1 MLRYSSVG
9 VLVIGVLVLVLSLTK
24 VLPNLTGTGI
34 GLILLGLL
42 LLGLSFV
49 PGPESEDTNA
59 EMSVFERLTK
69 IFYAPTEV
77 FQNLRR
83 HPRWFTALLIVSI
96 LSSVYTTIFFNQVG
110 AERVVNY
117 TIDKLADSGW
127 VPAEQIGKMREE
139 SLKAN
144 TDPVTRVG
152 QAVSGFVGLTFLHA
166 FLGLIFF
173 LFALALGGKMN
184 YWQAF
189 STSVYAYFPV
199 AFIRYVLSSLII
211 FFKDP
216 SDIHPLLGQS
226 SLLQDN
232 LGALV
237 SPSQSPVLF
246 ILLSAIGILSFYWL
260 WLIATGLK
268 NAGERVTSTI
278 AWSAAVFIFVMQ
290 ILLGVVS
297 TIIFPNFL

>member
-1 MLRYSSVG
+1 MLRYSS
-9 VLVIGVLVLVLSLTK
+9 IGVLVAGILIVIFGVTK
-24 VLPNLTGTGI
+24 ILPNTTGTGV

-49 PGPESEDTNA
+49 PKPESEDTTG
-59 EMSVFERLTK
+59 EQPLFERLTK

-83 HPRWFTALLIVSI
+83 HPRWFAALLVISI
-96 LSSVYTTIFFNQVG
+96 LSSVYTTIFFNRVG
-110 AERVVNY
+110 AERVVSY

-127 VPAEQIGKMREE
+127 VPADQIGKMREE

-144 TDPVTRVG
+144 TDPVARVG
-152 QAVSGFVGLTFLHA
+152 QAVNGFVGQTFLHA

-189 STSVYAYFPV
+189 SASVYAYFPI
-199 AFIRYVLSSLII
+199 AFIRYVLSSFII
-211 FFKDP
+211 FLKDP
-216 SDIHPLLGQS
+216 SDIHPILGQS

-232 LGALV
+232 LGILV
-237 SPSQSPVLF
+237 SPSESPALF
-246 ILLSAIGILSFYWL
+246 ILLSSFGILGFYWL

-268 NAGERVTSTI
+268 NTGESVSATTG
-278 AWSAAVFIFVMQ
+278 WSAAVFVFVMQ

-297 TIIFPNFL
+297 TLIFPNFL